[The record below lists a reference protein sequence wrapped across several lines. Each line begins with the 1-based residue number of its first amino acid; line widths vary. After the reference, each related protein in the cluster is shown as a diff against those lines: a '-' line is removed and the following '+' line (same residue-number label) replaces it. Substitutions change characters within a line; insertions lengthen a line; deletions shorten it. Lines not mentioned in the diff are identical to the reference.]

1 MAEAMP
7 KSAAN
12 GLELQPSP
20 VTQPHVQRSY
30 PCETQNPD
38 RPASGAGPSA
48 ATFQGSAPS
57 GAAGPANQPSP
68 KTPKD
73 NATEAG
79 WTENLEPGDPRL
91 PGSKVPALKLP
102 NATQSVAATELN
114 APRHAGPNTLDMQ
127 PITSSPDAFASVQNQ
142 GSAAD
147 APATPAPADDLK
159 AAVPSA
165 KAAWGK
171 DPALAE
177 VDPRM
182 RSVDQDGMRHAKPSD
197 DMKKPVNQD
206 EVAALRLQNLPT
218 TEQELALK
226 ASGLIVRQKKA
237 MLEVPGE
244 AAFHP
249 GMRSP
254 DSETQVS
261 LQPMSAEAARSARTM
276 VSHMEAGF
284 SREVELLRQFK
295 ADSMAVV
302 IRPDDR
308 TQISLR
314 LTMHDGHVNIFAR
327 CEEGD
332 FNRLAG
338 HWV

>member
-1 MAEAMP
+1 
-7 KSAAN
+7 
-12 GLELQPSP
+12 
-20 VTQPHVQRSY
+20 
-30 PCETQNPD
+30 
-38 RPASGAGPSA
+38 
-48 ATFQGSAPS
+48 
-57 GAAGPANQPSP
+57 
-68 KTPKD
+68 
-73 NATEAG
+73 
-79 WTENLEPGDPRL
+79 
-91 PGSKVPALKLP
+91 
-102 NATQSVAATELN
+102 
-114 APRHAGPNTLDMQ
+114 
-127 PITSSPDAFASVQNQ
+127 
-142 GSAAD
+142 
-147 APATPAPADDLK
+147 
-159 AAVPSA
+159 
-165 KAAWGK
+165 
-171 DPALAE
+171 
-177 VDPRM
+177 
-182 RSVDQDGMRHAKPSD
+182 
-197 DMKKPVNQD
+197 MKKPVNQD

-338 HWV
+338 HWVELQRHLDTQGVRLMPLSSATDFNQGNAHQEPRQPDNPRSDSSAANDVSSANQPLKTRAGHARSLRSSNHLLETWA